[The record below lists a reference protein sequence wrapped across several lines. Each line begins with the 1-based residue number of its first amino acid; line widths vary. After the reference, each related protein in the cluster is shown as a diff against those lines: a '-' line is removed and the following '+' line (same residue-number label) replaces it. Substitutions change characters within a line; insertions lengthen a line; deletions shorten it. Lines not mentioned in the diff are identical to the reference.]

1 LLTLSLPA
9 TAALASRSGVLS
21 HVVGLP
27 APGVWDGGGGG
38 SDGEGGG
45 GEHDDSAISSRSDS
59 SDDDAEDPRQS
70 PPHTFRSSHEWD
82 EKYAGDS
89 DNADDQPPAYAAH
102 FQGQGHGP
110 SVRQALRD
118 VLWQERH
125 RTERPAS
132 SSSCP
137 APPWENPPSTQGR
150 LVEGGVHLA
159 ARSFQDC
166 CAFALALAFPQGELE
181 SAGPCQVSLVDRI
194 SQARLKVPVRG
205 FGCKHLEAFELA
217 TYEAVN
223 KEAKKSQKSSI

>member
-1 LLTLSLPA
+1 M
-9 TAALASRSGVLS
+9 LA
-21 HVVGLP
+21 HVVGVP
-27 APGVWDGGGGG
+27 APGGLDGGGGG

-45 GEHDDSAISSRSDS
+45 GENDDSAISSRSDS

-70 PPHTFRSSHEWD
+70 PPHTSRSSHEWG

-89 DNADDQPPAYAAH
+89 DNPDDHPPAYAAH
-102 FQGQGHGP
+102 VQGHDP

-118 VLWQERH
+118 ALWEQRH
-125 RTERPAS
+125 RTARPAS

-137 APPWENPPSTQGR
+137 APPWANPPSTEGR

-205 FGCKHLEAFELA
+205 YGCKHLEAFELA

-223 KEAKKSQKSSI
+223 KEAKNLKSPQYCVFM